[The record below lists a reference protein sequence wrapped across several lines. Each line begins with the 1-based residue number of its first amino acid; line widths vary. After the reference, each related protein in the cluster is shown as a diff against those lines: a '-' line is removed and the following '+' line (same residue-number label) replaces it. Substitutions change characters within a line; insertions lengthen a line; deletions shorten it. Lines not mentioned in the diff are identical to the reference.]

1 MLTVS
6 LADMLES
13 AVIAAAHRA
22 GMTVDDYVA
31 AACADA
37 LSLEIDRARLDS
49 YLTNNGGQTTVYLA
63 NNGGHEQRGTDHG
76 LSHPPNNSPVA
87 SSITRG
93 GRPDFPGTARR
104 PNALVTCV
112 ANAAFPNA

>member
-6 LADMLES
+6 LTDMLES

-76 LSHPPNNSPVA
+76 LSHPPNHCCPVK
-87 SSITRG
+87 S
-93 GRPDFPGTARR
+93 
-104 PNALVTCV
+104 
-112 ANAAFPNA
+112 

>member
-6 LADMLES
+6 LTDMLES

>member
-6 LADMLES
+6 LTDTLES

-31 AACADA
+31 AVCADA

-49 YLTNNGGQTTVYLA
+49 YLAGTPAVPHEAAQAWLSDLA
-63 NNGGHEQRGTDHG
+63 
-76 LSHPPNNSPVA
+76 A
-87 SSITRG
+87 
-93 GRPDFPGTARR
+93 GRRTECPR
-104 PNALVTCV
+104 
-112 ANAAFPNA
+112 